1 MAPARLKERGEMEN
15 TNYIA
20 LSSMTAL
27 RRQMDVI
34 ANNIANAETTAYRA
48 ERMLF
53 EEYLADI
60 GTGMPASFVLD
71 YGVVRDTMEGQIS
84 ATVNPLDVAISGK
97 GYLVIETDEGLR
109 YTRNGHFKLND
120 EGTLVTSTG
129 NPVLDNGGKTITV
142 PLGDG
147 NVVIS
152 PDGVVST
159 ESGTIGQL
167 DLVSFEN
174 EQELRK
180 AGDGLYTTDAVPL
193 PAEEA
198 RFLQGMIESSNVEP
212 IIETTEMMR
221 LVRRYQSIQKLME
234 QADELRRRAVNTLG
248 GGN

>member
-1 MAPARLKERGEMEN
+1 MEN

-20 LSSMTAL
+20 LSSLTAL

-48 ERMLF
+48 ERVLF
-53 EEYLADI
+53 EEFLADI
-60 GTGMPASFVLD
+60 GTGTQASFVLD

-97 GYLVIETDEGLR
+97 GYLVVETDEGLR
-109 YTRNGHFKLND
+109 YTRNGHLKLSD
-120 EGTLVTSTG
+120 EGTLVTSSG
-129 NPVLDNGGKTITV
+129 NPVLDDGGKPITI

-159 ESGTIGQL
+159 ESGTIGRL
-167 DLVSFEN
+167 DLAGFEN

-180 AGDGLYTTDAVPL
+180 AGDGLYTTDAPPL

-198 RFLQGMIESSNVEP
+198 RLLQGMIESSNVEP
-212 IIETTEMMR
+212 IIETTEMIR
-221 LVRRYQSIQKLME
+221 LVRRYQSTQRLME

-248 GGN
+248 GDT